1 MNAAINL
8 HPMNWLKMNTTKGTI
23 LFILLVPLIAFACEP
38 ILNKIAAAQNVIES
52 SNPSRTQT
60 RTLTVFA
67 AASLTDAFKEI
78 GAKFE
83 TENPGV
89 RVNLNFAGSQILR
102 MQLEQGARAD
112 IFASADHKN
121 MDALATESLIITN
134 SYKDFAANRLI
145 VILPPENPGKLE
157 NLDDL
162 AKANLK
168 LILADPSVPAGNY
181 ARQVLTKMSE
191 DPVYGENFASAVLA
205 NLVSNETDVRQVVT
219 KVELGESD
227 AGIVYLSDV
236 VAVKGLGTLTIPE
249 RFNIIAQY
257 PIAILST
264 SSNPNLA
271 EEFIAYVISPAGQA
285 ILEKWGFTVGE

>member
-219 KVELGESD
+219 KVELGEAD